1 MLLNKIVGYCGI
13 VCSSCPIFLATQKD
27 DDAERRR
34 VIELVRKEPSQY
46 GKECRAED
54 INCDG
59 CLGEGSRLW
68 RDCKNCKIRGC
79 AKERNVENC
88 AYCTQYSCETLVK
101 LFDDYPSAKKTLDE
115 IRLELSH
122 SES

>member
-1 MLLNKIVGYCGI
+1 MPLNEIVGYCGI

-27 DDAERRR
+27 DDAERKR
-34 VIELVRKEPSQY
+34 VVELVRKQY

-54 INCDG
+54 INCDD
-59 CLGEGSRLW
+59 CLGEGSRHW

-88 AYCTQYSCETLVK
+88 AYCTQYSCETLAK
-101 LFDDYPSAKKTLDE
+101 LFDDYPPAKKTLDE

-122 SES
+122 YES